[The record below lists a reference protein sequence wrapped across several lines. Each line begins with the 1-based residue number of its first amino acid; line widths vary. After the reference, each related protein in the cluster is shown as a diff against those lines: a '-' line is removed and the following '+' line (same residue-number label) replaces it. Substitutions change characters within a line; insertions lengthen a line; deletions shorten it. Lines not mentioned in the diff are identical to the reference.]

1 MRVLITG
8 ASGQLGRALQKV
20 LPAYG
25 MNLLAVPRID
35 VADHN
40 AVQQISDLSPEL
52 VIHAAAMTNVDGCAK
67 DPDLAFKVNA
77 FGAQN
82 VAHACLRC
90 NAEMVYVSSNEVFD
104 GRAEQ
109 PYREDASPHPI
120 NPYASSKRSGE
131 QMAARYLRTGLYIV
145 RTAWVF
151 APGGNNF
158 PAKIIAAADSGR
170 TLRVVTDEVSNPTYA
185 PDLAEAIVQLVQ
197 THQYGI
203 YHFTNAGYCSRYQY
217 AQEVLRQSGRAH
229 IPIEPITL
237 AEYSRPSTVP
247 PFTPL
252 ANTKGAALGIE
263 LRPWQ
268 EALAAYFAQNISQ
281 EDQA

>member
-1 MRVLITG
+1 MRVFITG

-25 MNLLAVPRID
+25 INVLAAARID
-35 VADHN
+35 IADHA

-52 VIHAAAMTNVDGCAK
+52 VIHAAAMTHVDGCAR

-77 FGAQN
+77 FGTQN

-90 NAEMVYVSSNEVFD
+90 NAEMVYVSTNEVFD

-109 PYREDASPHPI
+109 PYREDDAPHPI

-131 QMAARYLRTGLYIV
+131 QMAARYLRSGLYIV

-158 PAKIIAAADSGR
+158 PAKIMAAADSGR
-170 TLRVVTDEVSNPTYA
+170 PLRVVTDEVSNPTYA
-185 PDLAEAIVQLVQ
+185 PDLAEAIAQLVQ
-197 THQYGI
+197 THRYGI
-203 YHFTNAGYCSRYQY
+203 YHFTNAGYCSRYEY
-217 AQEVLRQSGRAH
+217 AQEILRQSGRAH

-237 AEYSRPSTVP
+237 AEYPRPSAVP
-247 PFTPL
+247 PFTAL

-263 LRPWQ
+263 LRPWP
-268 EALAAYFAQNISQ
+268 EALAAYLEQTFTG
-281 EDQA
+281 